1 MGRCLGVETC
11 TERIVWRALSG
22 CVHWRACH
30 ALPQLDPS
38 RAIHTR
44 AWSVSLQTP
53 HSASATSAR
62 HNDGVECRGQHPVV
76 SAVAPLLTMVT
87 AGGGVLPPR
96 GTLAAVRRAV
106 TVTGERLL
114 GLFACGKSLS
124 GVAAVMM
131 ETNGF

>member
-1 MGRCLGVETC
+1 
-11 TERIVWRALSG
+11 
-22 CVHWRACH
+22 
-30 ALPQLDPS
+30 
-38 RAIHTR
+38 
-44 AWSVSLQTP
+44 
-53 HSASATSAR
+53 
-62 HNDGVECRGQHPVV
+62 VV

>member
-1 MGRCLGVETC
+1 
-11 TERIVWRALSG
+11 
-22 CVHWRACH
+22 
-30 ALPQLDPS
+30 
-38 RAIHTR
+38 
-44 AWSVSLQTP
+44 
-53 HSASATSAR
+53 
-62 HNDGVECRGQHPVV
+62 
-76 SAVAPLLTMVT
+76 MVT